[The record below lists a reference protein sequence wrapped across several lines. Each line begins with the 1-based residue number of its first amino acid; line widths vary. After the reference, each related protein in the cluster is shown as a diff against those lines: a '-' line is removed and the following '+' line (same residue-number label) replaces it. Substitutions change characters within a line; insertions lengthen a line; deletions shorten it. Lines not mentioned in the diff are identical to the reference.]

1 MGANP
6 AFDGKPTDR
15 EVVETWLTKA
25 PRFRPAP
32 LALLACGF
40 GVEGVV
46 ATVSLLRWDTISK

>member
-1 MGANP
+1 MGATP

-25 PRFRPAP
+25 PRFRLAP
-32 LALLACGF
+32 LTLPACGF

-46 ATVSLLRWDTISK
+46 AVISLHRYTIDE